1 MSHFSLQYPYALGLL
16 AVFWICSRGCPARTP
31 AIYFPHVRTLLQ
43 GQQGSGRLLEWLKWF
58 GIVSLLLALA
68 SPVTTHT
75 YKNTKKH
82 GRDIMLVIDSSGS
95 MRQRGFDPNAP
106 FKSKFDVVKSVV
118 SDFVAH
124 RENDRLG
131 LINFADAAFV
141 ASPLTFEHD
150 FLSSIIGM
158 QRLGLAGQKTAINDA
173 LVQTYN
179 VLSKSDAKTKIAIL
193 LTDGEDTAS
202 RIDANAA
209 LKMVREGNIRLYT
222 IGIGTQQDFNGP
234 YLHALAEAGKGKFF
248 AASDRSALQNIYA
261 QIDAME
267 TSKIKNKKIV
277 QYQYYY
283 LYPLLAAILSLLGFI
298 YLRTARGVAA

>member
-1 MSHFSLQYPYALGLL
+1 MNHFSFQYPYAF
-16 AVFWICSRGCPARTP
+16 VIIFIFWICARWCPARTQ
-31 AIYFPHVRTLLQ
+31 AIYFPHVRSLLAV
-43 GQQGSGRLLEWLKWF
+43 GGGRSRLLDFLKWF
-58 GIVSLLLALA
+58 GIVSLLIALA
-68 SPVTTHT
+68 SPVITKE
-75 YKNTKKH
+75 YKDTKKR

-95 MRQRGFDPNAP
+95 MRQRGFDPNSP
-106 FKSKFDVVKSVV
+106 FKSKFDVVKEVV
-118 SDFVAH
+118 STFVKQ
-124 RENDRLG
+124 RKNDRLG

-150 FLSSIIGM
+150 FLQSVIAM

-179 VLSKSDAKTKIAIL
+179 ILNKSDAKTKIAIL

-202 RIDANAA
+202 RIGYDEI
-209 LKMVREGNIRLYT
+209 LKLVRSSDIRLYT
-222 IGIGTQQDFNGP
+222 IGIGSLRDFNAP
-234 YLHALAEAGKGKFF
+234 YLKTLAREGKGAFF
-248 AASDRSALQNIYA
+248 TASNRAALQKIYD

-277 QYQYYY
+277 QYTYLY

-298 YLRTARGVAA
+298 YLRTTKGVEV